1 MPRRFPWRRTTRFV
15 SGALTRNFTETYLT
29 LHVGKQRQSFV
40 ARLGDKF
47 TISETGQIFKVASI
61 RPHQLLIRDLETSE
75 VLTIERQ

>member
-1 MPRRFPWRRTTRFV
+1 
-15 SGALTRNFTETYLT
+15 